1 MEAMNDN
8 DESWGYLTKLMLETD
23 ACIKAANGLLNST
36 AKFNRDLSN
45 AIPRI
50 LEELKDA

>member
-1 MEAMNDN
+1 MHANDN

-23 ACIKAANGLLNST
+23 ACIKAANGLLDST
-36 AKFNRDLSN
+36 TQFNRDLSD

-50 LEELKDA
+50 LKEIQDA